1 MLIVLFFRL
10 LACLPLTVL
19 QGMGRVLGRLAYAWP
34 GRYRQRLR
42 ANATQAGYPDAAF
55 ARVAA
60 GEIGAMM
67 LEQPKIWF
75 RTQQCLARTLIEDQ
89 DVIEAALAEQRG
101 VIFLTPHLGGF
112 EITGRY
118 LSTLMPLTVMFRPPR
133 KAALSPLLVQAR
145 ATSGMRAV
153 PATLQGVRE
162 FVRAL
167 RKQQAIGL
175 LPDQAP
181 GAGEGVWAPFFGR
194 MAYTITLPGKLA
206 APHDVPIV
214 LVAGERLPRGRGWR
228 MHAVRIPSP
237 LPAKAEEQAALINAA
252 MEPLIRRFPQQY
264 LWSYNRYKKRGSVP
278 PPTMPG
284 QEPAP

>member
-1 MLIVLFFRL
+1 MLIVVFFRL
-10 LACLPLTVL
+10 LACLPLTLL
-19 QGMGRVLGRLAYAWP
+19 QGAGRLFGRLAYALP
-34 GRYRQRLR
+34 GRFRQRLR

-55 ARVAA
+55 ARAAA

-75 RTQQCLARTLIEDQ
+75 RPEDCLARTVSDEWEVAQ
-89 DVIEAALAEQRG
+89 AALAEQRG

-112 EITGRY
+112 EINARY
-118 LSTLMPLTVMFRPPR
+118 LAKRMPLTVMFRPPR
-133 KAALSPLLVQAR
+133 QAALAPLLEQAR
-145 ATSGMRAV
+145 NTAELRAV
-153 PATLQGVRE
+153 PATMQGVRE
-162 FVRAL
+162 FVRTL

-214 LVAGERLPRGRGWR
+214 LMASERLPRGRGWR
-228 MHAVRIPSP
+228 IHLMRVPSP
-237 LPAKAEEQAALINAA
+237 LPETPQEQAALLNSA
-252 MEPLIRRFPQQY
+252 METLIRRFPRQY
-264 LWSYNRYKKRGSVP
+264 LWSYNRYKTRGSP
-278 PPTMPG
+278 PPDAVAG